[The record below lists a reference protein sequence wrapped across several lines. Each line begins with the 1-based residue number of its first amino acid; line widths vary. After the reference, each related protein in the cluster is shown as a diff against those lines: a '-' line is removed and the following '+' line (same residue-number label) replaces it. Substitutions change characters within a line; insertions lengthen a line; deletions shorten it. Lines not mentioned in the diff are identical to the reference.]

1 MLSCSHEANTDQLQ
15 IENLRSAIR
24 YLRNENSLLKSKDLY
39 RDLQL
44 MPALP
49 SYRPS
54 TPPVP
59 DLEPSSGASGDA
71 PASPSSSSS
80 SADSDILRTPGPT
93 RHSLETESKL
103 LFQQVVSSL
112 RGKNRIVDVS
122 DLGAGASAWKSRR
135 KRPEVQMWEM
145 KREERRLEQ
154 SVDDLKER
162 LRRLQRGT
170 M

>member
-1 MLSCSHEANTDQLQ
+1 MIRLSYALQ

-39 RDLQL
+39 RELHL
-44 MPALP
+44 MPALSP
-49 SYRPS
+49 YRPS

-59 DLEPSSGASGDA
+59 DLIEPSSTADHS

-80 SADSDILRTPGPT
+80 SSAGDSDVLRTPGPT

-103 LFQQVVSSL
+103 LFQQVVAGL
-112 RGKNRIVDVS
+112 RSKNRIVDVS
-122 DLGAGASAWKSRR
+122 DLGAGSSAWKSRR
-135 KRPEVQMWEM
+135 KRPEVQIWEM

-162 LRRLQRGT
+162 LRRLQRGAA
-170 M
+170 